1 MALTVSAAPPVAR
14 IAAIES
20 AEVIGAFMGF
30 TVRRPHP
37 SRVQGISK
45 FRPRIGDSGIQGAD
59 AAFSGQTES
68 VKVLLVE
75 DDQAIAESVRS
86 GLESLDFQVEVVGT
100 GELALESDG
109 FDVMLLDVGLPG
121 IDGFEVCRR
130 FRTRSSVPII
140 MLTARA
146 DEIDKV
152 VGLESGAD
160 DYVAKPF
167 GLREL
172 AARIRAV
179 TRRVQHVSATPQRL
193 EVGPLVI
200 DCATR
205 RCFLEDQEIQLTA
218 KEFDLLSHLMGAPGV
233 VHRRREILES
243 VWDTDW
249 YGPTK
254 TLDAHIASLR
264 KKLGRPEWI
273 ESVRGVGFRLD
284 IE

>member
-1 MALTVSAAPPVAR
+1 MGDLRRSAGWE
-14 IAAIES
+14 I
-20 AEVIGAFMGF
+20 
-30 TVRRPHP
+30 T
-37 SRVQGISK
+37 
-45 FRPRIGDSGIQGAD
+45 
-59 AAFSGQTES
+59 GQTGN

-75 DDQAIAESVRS
+75 DDSAIAESVRS
-86 GLESLDFQVEVVGT
+86 GLESLDFRVGVVST
-100 GELALESDG
+100 GEEALKAVG
-109 FDVMLLDVGLPG
+109 YDVMLLDVGLPG

-130 FRTRSSVPII
+130 VRAQSTVPII

-152 VGLESGAD
+152 LGLESGAD

-172 AARIRAV
+172 AARIKAV
-179 TRRVQHVSATPQRL
+179 TRRAHPEVEAQQRL
-193 EVGPLVI
+193 VAGSLVL
-200 DCATR
+200 DTATR
-205 RCFLEDQEIQLTA
+205 RCFIDGEEVSLTA
-218 KEFDLLSHLMGAPGV
+218 KEFDLLAHLMESPGV

-264 KKLGRPEWI
+264 KKLSHPEWI